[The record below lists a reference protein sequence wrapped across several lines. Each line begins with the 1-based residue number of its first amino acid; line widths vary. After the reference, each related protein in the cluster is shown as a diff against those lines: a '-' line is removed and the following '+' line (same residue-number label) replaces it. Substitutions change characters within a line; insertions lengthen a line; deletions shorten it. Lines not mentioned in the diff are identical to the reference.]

1 MVFKS
6 ISEAL
11 TVPKIREKSARA
23 KVNKKVLSEKIRF
36 KVVVIE
42 VPHKG
47 VILVNFS
54 IKPTSVIIF
63 KTTRF
68 NCSNKKIIYV
78 MSLQINLS
86 MNSNYCN
93 EIKIWLG

>member
-11 TVPKIREKSARA
+11 TVPKIKESSARA
-23 KVNKKVLSEKIRF
+23 EVNKKVLSEKIRF

-42 VPHKG
+42 IPHKG

-54 IKPTSVIIF
+54 IKLTSVIIF

-68 NCSNKKIIYV
+68 NCFNKKIIFV
-78 MSLQINLS
+78 MGLTKKVYLFDI
-86 MNSNYCN
+86 MVF
-93 EIKIWLG
+93 I

>member
-11 TVPKIREKSARA
+11 TVPKIKESSARA

-36 KVVVIE
+36 RVVVIE

-47 VILVNFS
+47 VILIYFS
-54 IKPTSVIIF
+54 IKQNLLSLSKLQDLTVLF
-63 KTTRF
+63 KRL
-68 NCSNKKIIYV
+68 Y
-78 MSLQINLS
+78 LL
-86 MNSNYCN
+86 
-93 EIKIWLG
+93 

>member
-1 MVFKS
+1 MRIIKLKRAKIVFKS

-11 TVPKIREKSARA
+11 TVPKIKESSARA

-42 VPHKG
+42 SPHKG

-54 IKPTSVIIF
+54 IKLKSVIIF

-78 MSLQINLS
+78 MSPPN
-86 MNSNYCN
+86 
-93 EIKIWLG
+93 

>member
-11 TVPKIREKSARA
+11 TVPKINEISAKA

-47 VILVNFS
+47 AILVNFS
-54 IKPTSVIIF
+54 IKLTSVILF

-68 NCSNKKIIYV
+68 NCFNKKIIFV
-78 MSLQINLS
+78 MNLTKNVYLS
-86 MNSNYCN
+86 DIMDLDKNRT
-93 EIKIWLG
+93 

>member
-11 TVPKIREKSARA
+11 TVPKIKESSARA

-36 KVVVIE
+36 KIVVIE

-47 VILVNFS
+47 VI
-54 IKPTSVIIF
+54 
-63 KTTRF
+63 F
-68 NCSNKKIIYV
+68 N
-78 MSLQINLS
+78 
-86 MNSNYCN
+86 
-93 EIKIWLG
+93 

>member
-11 TVPKIREKSARA
+11 TVPKIKERSARA

-36 KVVVIE
+36 RVDAIE
-42 VPHKG
+42 IPRKG

-54 IKPTSVIIF
+54 IKLTSVILF

-68 NCSNKKIIYV
+68 NCSNKKIMFV
-78 MSLQINLS
+78 MSRQINLL
-86 MNSNYCN
+86 MNLKYTT
-93 EIKIWLG
+93 IK